1 MGEVVQSPRCVS
13 HVGFFA
19 RWWWS
24 YYVMTTYYY
33 TPPPPG
39 GATMMSHLCA
49 GRRRAAWLLLS
60 LPSAVIF
67 ALPFAIVAAPLRYIT
82 PLLNRE
88 LFHLIFIGAW
98 LLACS
103 DLMIYFFI

>member
-13 HVGFFA
+13 HVGFF
-19 RWWWS
+19 
-24 YYVMTTYYY
+24 VG
-33 TPPPPG
+33 G

-103 DLMIYFFI
+103 DLMI